1 MINHTTN
8 STGKQHSHPHHL
20 DEEKA
25 QEDEDLKGNKDLS
38 SPTGN
43 DLRLINQRFSS
54 SEKKQIPNL

>member
-1 MINHTTN
+1 MINHATN
-8 STGKQHSHPHHL
+8 STDKQQDHPHHL
-20 DEEKA
+20 DEDKA
-25 QEDEDLKGNKDLS
+25 QEDEDPKGNKDLS